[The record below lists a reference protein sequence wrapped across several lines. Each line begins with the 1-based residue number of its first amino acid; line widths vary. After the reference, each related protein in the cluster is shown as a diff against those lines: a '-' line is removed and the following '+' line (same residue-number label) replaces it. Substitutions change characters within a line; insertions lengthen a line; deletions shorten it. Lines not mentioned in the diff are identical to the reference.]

1 MATWYEFGDNSLLT
15 YATINL
21 TNGIVSANRITPK
34 LLSAYLYSTHD
45 KLYSVFCLLKSK
57 KHSYDLDTYFSVGN
71 GSLIYL
77 SSYNFDSL
85 SFVDKYYF
93 VDEVLPYG
101 PYLVVFFDNSSTCY
115 VGNNSYEIWDLETR
129 TLVKER
135 TTYLAKSSCS
145 NVKVATRDRGIYVL
159 SYDFT
164 GSWSG
169 NDYIYTLH
177 WIDITVGK
185 LIDGYPHSNQ
195 RHGN

>member
-21 TNGIVSANRITPK
+21 TNGIVSANRITEREYPEIIK
-34 LLSAYLYSTHD
+34 CLPYSTHD
-45 KLYSVFCLLKSK
+45 KFYGVFCLLKSK

-135 TTYLAKSSCS
+135 TTYLAKSSCG
-145 NVKVATRDRGIYVL
+145 NVKVT
-159 SYDFT
+159 T
-164 GSWSG
+164 
-169 NDYIYTLH
+169 
-177 WIDITVGK
+177 
-185 LIDGYPHSNQ
+185 Q
-195 RHGN
+195 